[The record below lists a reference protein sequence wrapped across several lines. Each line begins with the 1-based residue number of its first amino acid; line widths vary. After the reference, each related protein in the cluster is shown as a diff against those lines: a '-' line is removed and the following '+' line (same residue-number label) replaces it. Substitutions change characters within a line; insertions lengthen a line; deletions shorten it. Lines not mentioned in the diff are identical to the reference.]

1 MKNTYKTL
9 LTIFLFLVTNS
20 VLFAETGPGSTNDT
34 GTLEGTETPAAP
46 IDQWL
51 GLLLVLGLIFGYY
64 ILKNRK
70 QISA

>member
-51 GLLLVLGLIFGYY
+51 GLLLVLGLILGYY